1 MPSGHRDTM
10 HQCRVRYHTN
20 QMMRHGRR
28 APSRVY
34 ASCECPANAIFLII
48 HIYKYL
54 YLMLFITLTASVN
67 FSLTHRMATIHS
79 RNVPWPHYRRWRSRP
94 HPAAAAS
101 RSKCL
106 YSHLR
111 AKCIP
116 NYSIIIPFFFLNCE
130 NDGLIMFHMLLFS
143 VFFVL
148 FYLFLVP
155 VCPLLCFICSLSI
168 YRFLLQCT

>member
-1 MPSGHRDTM
+1 MIDYLNDYANHISHSPMPSGHRDTM
-10 HQCRVRYHTN
+10 HQYRVRYHTN

-34 ASCECPANAIFLII
+34 ASCECQRTRFSNYT
-48 HIYKYL
+48 HIYICICPDA
-54 YLMLFITLTASVN
+54 YLMLFINLTASVN

-116 NYSIIIPFFFLNCE
+116 NSIIIPFYFLIAK
-130 NDGLIMFHMLLFS
+130 IM
-143 VFFVL
+143 V
-148 FYLFLVP
+148 
-155 VCPLLCFICSLSI
+155 
-168 YRFLLQCT
+168 